1 MLSRGDHVAATVRRS
16 DSLDGLRTQ
25 YGDRLWVA
33 ILDVTDTDMVR
44 TVIDRAFAEFRRIDV
59 VVSNAGYGLFGAAEE
74 VSDEQIRH
82 QIETN
87 LVGSIAVIR
96 ASLPYLRAQG
106 GGRVL
111 QVSSEGGQITCIAWC
126 STTST

>member
-1 MLSRGDHVAATVRRS
+1 
-16 DSLDGLRTQ
+16 
-25 YGDRLWVA
+25 
-33 ILDVTDTDMVR
+33 VTTWQR
-44 TVIDRAFAEFRRIDV
+44 TVIDRAFAELRRIDV

-87 LVGSIAVIR
+87 LVGSIPVIR

-111 QVSSEGGQITCIAWC
+111 QVSSEGGQITYPGLVARRERRV
-126 STTST
+126 S